1 MPAFPHYRQLDQ
13 MDCGPTCLRMVAK
26 HYGRLFTAQSL
37 RDKAQIG
44 KEGVSMLG
52 ISEAAEA
59 IGFRTMG
66 VKIPFEKLAAEA
78 PLPCIVHW
86 DQNHFVVV
94 YEIKSPLTPKGGI
107 FDSLKMAAVKG
118 GKKAPLPPKA
128 VTWQPPLSNTN
139 FIPEEIIF
147 SSKREETGLEDG
159 LKVPPTGG
167 RGLRGTVFVADP
179 GKGLVSY
186 SAEEFCQ
193 HWLSAQT
200 EGTEEGVVLL
210 LEPTPAFFEQD
221 DEPSPYGGRGAY
233 SFERVLAY
241 LWQYKRLLVQLAL
254 GLAVGSG
261 LQLLFPFLTQSVVD
275 VGVNTENIPFLY
287 LVLGAQLMLMA
298 GRLSVE
304 FIRSWILLHIS
315 TRVNLNIL
323 SDFLIKLMKLPVS
336 FFDSK
341 QFGDIMQRIGDHHRI
356 ESFLTGQT
364 LSVLF
369 SMVNL
374 LIFGAVLALYNLSI
388 FLIFMGSSVLYIGWV
403 MLFLRQRRK
412 LDYKRFD
419 VAAKNQSSLVQLIQG
434 MQEIRLA
441 GAERPMRWAWERLQA
456 RLFRLQM
463 RGLAL
468 SQYQQ
473 AGAFSINEGKNIFIT
488 FLAARAVIEG
498 QLTLGA
504 MLAMQQIVGQLN
516 SPIEQLIGFV
526 QSLQDAKI
534 SLERLNEIHTLQDEE
549 PADRQLATT
558 LPKASGLHLKNL
570 TFQYPGAG
578 NELVLEN
585 IDLSILPG
593 KTTAIVGMSGSGKT
607 TLLKL
612 LLRFYEPNKGEI
624 RLGEMGL
631 RNISH
636 AHWRTQCGVV
646 MQDGFIFSDSIARNI
661 AVGVERIDAE
671 RLEQAVRMA
680 NLQTFIDSLP
690 SGLHTKIG
698 AEGNGISQGQRQR
711 ILIARAVY
719 KDPQYLFFDEATNA
733 LDATNEAVI
742 IQNLNEFFRGN
753 TGGNRRTVVVVAH
766 RLSTVSH
773 ADQIVVLDKGRITE
787 TGTHATLVAARGDY
801 WRLVKN
807 QLELG
812 A

>member
-1 MPAFPHYRQLDQ
+1 MSMKFPHYTQLDQ

-26 HYGRLFTAQSL
+26 HYRRSFTARSFTAQSL
-37 RDKAQIG
+37 REKAQIG

-52 ISEAAEA
+52 IAEAAEN

-66 VKIPFEKLAAEA
+66 VKILFAKLAAEA

-94 YEIKSPLTPKGGI
+94 YGIKGAGNSWMSRAKGGR
-107 FDSLKMAAVKG
+107 
-118 GKKAPLPPKA
+118 KAPDINGLDSDGRARPFAHTFHVDGDNIVFPPGGWS
-128 VTWQPPLSNTN
+128 VPPPPESQPPAQ
-139 FIPEEIIF
+139 
-147 SSKREETGLEDG
+147 R
-159 LKVPPTGG
+159 
-167 RGLRGTVFVADP
+167 RGTVFVADP
-179 GKGLVSY
+179 GKGLISY
-186 SAEEFCQ
+186 SAEEFCG

-200 EGTEEGVVLL
+200 DNQEEGVVLL

-221 DEPSPYGGRGAY
+221 HESATSYG
-233 SFERVLAY
+233 FERVFSY
-241 LWQYKRLLVQLAL
+241 LWQYKRLFVQLAL
-254 GLAVGSG
+254 GLLVGSG
-261 LQLLFPFLTQSVVD
+261 LQLIFPFLTQSVVD
-275 VGVNTENIPFLY
+275 VGINTQNLSFVY
-287 LVLGAQLMLMA
+287 LVLGAQLMLML

-315 TRVNLNIL
+315 TRVNLSIL
-323 SDFLIKLMKLPVS
+323 SDFLIKLMRLPVS

-341 QFGDIMQRIGDHHRI
+341 QFGDLMQRIGDHHRI

-364 LSVLF
+364 LTVLF
-369 SMVNL
+369 SMLNL
-374 LIFGAVLALYNLSI
+374 VVFGAVLAMYNLTI
-388 FLIFMGSSVLYIGWV
+388 FGVFMVSSLLYVGWV

-412 LDYKRFD
+412 LDFKRFD

-434 MQEIRLA
+434 MQEIKLA

-463 RGLAL
+463 KGLAL

-488 FLAARAVIEG
+488 FLAAQAVIDG
-498 QLTLGA
+498 QLSLGA

-526 QSLQDAKI
+526 QGLQDAKI

-549 PADRQLATT
+549 PADQPKIAQLPTISD
-558 LPKASGLHLKNL
+558 LRINRL
-570 TFQYPGAG
+570 TYQYPGAG
-578 NELVLEN
+578 NEPVLRD
-585 IDLSILPG
+585 IDLTIPAG

-612 LLRFYEPNKGEI
+612 LLRFYEPNGGEI
-624 RLGEMGL
+624 RLGGTPLGETAL
-631 RNISH
+631 RSIGH
-636 AHWRTQCGVV
+636 ARWREQCGVV

-661 AVGVERIDAE
+661 AVGAERIDATK
-671 RLEQAVRMA
+671 LDHAVHVA
-680 NLQTFIDSLP
+680 NLREFVDGLP

-698 AEGNGISQGQRQR
+698 AEGSGISQGQRQR

-719 KDPQYLFFDEATNA
+719 KDPQFIFFDEATNA

-742 IQNLNEFFRGN
+742 MKNLDEFFAG
-753 TGGNRRTVVVVAH
+753 RTVVIVAH
-766 RLSTVSH
+766 RLSTVCH
-773 ADQIVVLDKGRITE
+773 ADQIAVLDKGILTE
-787 TGTHATLVAARGDY
+787 SGTHAELVANRGDY

-812 A
+812 V

>member
-1 MPAFPHYRQLDQ
+1 MPIFHHYQQLDQ

-37 RDKAQIG
+37 REKAQIG

-66 VKIPFEKLAAEA
+66 VRVCFEKLASEA

-94 YEIKSPLTPKGGI
+94 YGTRGTAGSWMSRAKGGWKVPDLAGV
-107 FDSLKMAAVKG
+107 DSRPQSFSHPFTVGEG
-118 GKKAPLPPKA
+118 GI
-128 VTWQPPLSNTN
+128 V
-139 FIPEEIIF
+139 I
-147 SSKREETGLEDG
+147 
-159 LKVPPTGG
+159 PPTGWPVNAPPAAEIP
-167 RGLRGTVFVADP
+167 RPTTRRGTVFVADP
-179 GKGLVSY
+179 GRGLVAY
-186 SAEEFCQ
+186 TADEFCQ
-193 HWLSAQT
+193 HWLAAKT
-200 EGTEEGVVLL
+200 GDHEEGVVLL
-210 LEPTPAFFEQD
+210 LEPTPQFYEQE
-221 DEPSPYGGRGAY
+221 DEAPTTYG
-233 SFERVLAY
+233 FDRVFAY
-241 LWQYKRLLVQLAL
+241 LWQYKRLLVQLVL

-275 VGVNTENIPFLY
+275 VGINTQNLSFIY

-315 TRVNLNIL
+315 TRVNLSIL
-323 SDFLIKLMKLPVS
+323 SDFLIKLMRLPVS

-341 QFGDIMQRIGDHHRI
+341 QFGDLMQRIGDHHRI

-369 SMVNL
+369 SLLNL
-374 LIFGAVLALYNLSI
+374 VIFGVVLALYNLTI
-388 FLIFMGSSVLYIGWV
+388 FGVFMVSSALYIGWV

-412 LDYKRFD
+412 LDFKRFD
-419 VAAKNQSSLVQLIQG
+419 VAAKNQSSLVQLISG
-434 MQEIRLA
+434 MQEIKLA

-456 RLFRLQM
+456 RLFKLQM

-473 AGAFSINEGKNIFIT
+473 AGAFSINESKNIFIT
-488 FLAARAVIEG
+488 FLAAQAVITG

-504 MLAMQQIVGQLN
+504 MLAVQYIIGQLN

-526 QSLQDAKI
+526 QGLQDAKI

-549 PADRQLATT
+549 PLDQPKPDQL
-558 LPKASGLHLKNL
+558 PVNKHLQLSNL
-570 TFQYPGAG
+570 SFTYVGAG
-578 NELVLEN
+578 NEPVLHEVN
-585 IDLSILPG
+585 LTIPAG

-612 LLRFYEPNKGEI
+612 LLRFYESTSGEI
-624 RLGEMGL
+624 RIGDTSL
-631 RNISH
+631 RNIGH
-636 AHWRTQCGVV
+636 AQWREQCGVV
-646 MQDGFIFSDSIARNI
+646 MQDGFIFSDTIARNI
-661 AVGVERIDAE
+661 AVGVERIDAHK
-671 RLEQAVRMA
+671 LDHAVQVA
-680 NLQTFIDSLP
+680 NLREFVDSLP

-698 AEGNGISQGQRQR
+698 AEGSGISQGQRQR
-711 ILIARAVY
+711 VLIARAVY
-719 KDPQYLFFDEATNA
+719 KDPQFIFFDEATNA

-742 IQNLNEFFRGN
+742 MRNLTEFFAGHV
-753 TGGNRRTVVVVAH
+753 GNRRTVVIVAH
-766 RLSTVSH
+766 RLSTVCH
-773 ADQIVVLDKGRITE
+773 ADQIVVLDKGHLTE
-787 TGTHATLVAARGDY
+787 SGTHAELVAQRGNY
-801 WRLVKN
+801 WQLVKN